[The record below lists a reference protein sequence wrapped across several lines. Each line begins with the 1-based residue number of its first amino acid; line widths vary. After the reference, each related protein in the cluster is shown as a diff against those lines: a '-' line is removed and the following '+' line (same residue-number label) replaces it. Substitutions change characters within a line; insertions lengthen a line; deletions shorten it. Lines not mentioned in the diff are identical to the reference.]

1 MSILSDINKTI
12 NDTDLYLWYNE
23 QYIPFVL
30 DHIEDVI
37 NLTSQVYGD
46 VNTNWV
52 SIYSA
57 YITDD
62 CLPLY
67 SDKSDCIQWLL
78 DNNKVSYDSHCDLY
92 YTDDFLQES
101 SFLAKQFHYFY
112 EKALSSITPS
122 PPEPELNPSHINWD
136 WALEA
141 MPSYLNNQGEP
152 RPFVLKCD
160 YSKEMSCQVFPV
172 VITT

>member
-46 VNTNWV
+46 VNMNWV

-62 CLPLY
+62 CLPPY
-67 SDKSDCIQWLL
+67 IDKFCCIQWLL
-78 DNNKVSYDSHCDLY
+78 DNNKVSYDSHNDLY
-92 YTDDFLQES
+92 YTYDFLQDS
-101 SFLAKQFHYFY
+101 SFLAVQFNYFY
-112 EKALSSITPS
+112 KRVVNIKAEKKSIQKFT
-122 PPEPELNPSHINWD
+122 PPESEFIPQPID
-136 WALEA
+136 WFETEFKG
-141 MPSYLNNQGEP
+141 QH
-152 RPFVLKCD
+152 RFVLKCD
-160 YSKEMSCQVFPV
+160 YSKELSCNVFPA
-172 VITT
+172 VITL